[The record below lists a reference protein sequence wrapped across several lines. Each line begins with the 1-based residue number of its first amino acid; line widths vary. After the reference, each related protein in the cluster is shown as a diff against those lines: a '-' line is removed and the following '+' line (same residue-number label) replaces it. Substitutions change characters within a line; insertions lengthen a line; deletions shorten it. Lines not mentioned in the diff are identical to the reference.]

1 MRSSSVTPLPSKSA
15 VWIIVNMQSV
25 TSLYIQA
32 PGLPSITLV
41 PSVCHHLPI
50 RPAHSNPTIYT
61 IPSMHFPRSIISTL
75 LASIPLATMHTLPTP
90 FTIEINGL
98 PIAPPT
104 AGADSPPQAT
114 LGTADNAAKFSL
126 KDGVLEC
133 EGWMLGRNKTEDRS
147 LLPKKVAWFRVGET
161 EREQVHPVAVE
172 KSGDGEEYK
181 PMFHGAHLQEQDG
194 SVFANLME
202 ETATVQVKMQS

>member
-1 MRSSSVTPLPSKSA
+1 
-15 VWIIVNMQSV
+15 
-25 TSLYIQA
+25 
-32 PGLPSITLV
+32 
-41 PSVCHHLPI
+41 
-50 RPAHSNPTIYT
+50 
-61 IPSMHFPRSIISTL
+61 
-75 LASIPLATMHTLPTP
+75 MHTLPTP

-202 ETATVQVKMQS
+202 GEHSDPCVMKHDANGESRNGNSAGEDAIVEAFRRARAGKRIHVPHAEAYQPYATRATAPHLHRIMHAVFSSHLCLLMS

>member
-32 PGLPSITLV
+32 PGLPSITRLPPLTYKTS
-41 PSVCHHLPI
+41 PSQVCL
-50 RPAHSNPTIYT
+50 YT
-61 IPSMHFPRSIISTL
+61 TPPMHFSRFIISTL

-114 LGTADNAAKFSL
+114 LGTADNAAKFNL

-147 LLPKKVAWFRVGET
+147 LLPKKVVWFRVGET

-172 KSGDGEEYK
+172 KSGDGEEYR

>member
-1 MRSSSVTPLPSKSA
+1 
-15 VWIIVNMQSV
+15 
-25 TSLYIQA
+25 
-32 PGLPSITLV
+32 
-41 PSVCHHLPI
+41 
-50 RPAHSNPTIYT
+50 
-61 IPSMHFPRSIISTL
+61 MHFSRSIISTL

-104 AGADSPPQAT
+104 TGADSPPQAT

-126 KDGVLEC
+126 NDGVLEC

-147 LLPKKVAWFRVGET
+147 LLPKKVVWFKVGET
-161 EREQVHPVAVE
+161 GREQVHPVAVE
-172 KSGDGEEYK
+172 KSGDGEEYR
-181 PMFHGAHLQEQDG
+181 PMFHGVYIGMVMKWMLCCMLIYVGAHLQEQDG

-202 ETATVQVKMQS
+202 GKHSYPCITKHNPNGESRNGNSAGEDAIVEAFRRVREIKQIADMIST